1 MLALGMGRLGDPWG
15 DVAGVAPGCCL
26 CPSGGDRVLVLHL
39 PPLLSPFPVL
49 APHQKGCRG
58 FSGKGITAHRAGRAA
73 LALWGCFSFR
83 FPLQPWG
90 WGLLWVPHPRGSCS
104 HGEGRGAVGI
114 LRENDLVWF
123 PPAGAAA

>member
-26 CPSGGDRVLVLHL
+26 CPSGGDRVLVLQL

-58 FSGKGITAHRAGRAA
+58 FSGKGISSHRAGRAA
-73 LALWGCFSFR
+73 VALWGCLSFR
-83 FPLQPWG
+83 LPLPAMGLGAPVGTTSQGELQPW
-90 WGLLWVPHPRGSCS
+90 RGERSCWDFE
-104 HGEGRGAVGI
+104 GE
-114 LRENDLVWF
+114 
-123 PPAGAAA
+123 